1 MDSVTGS
8 DNFTF
13 GYPDSVEDAVLADLR
28 RWGPKVAGTGL
39 AALAL
44 NGARQLDDPDLSPTP
59 RSMILAQV
67 RETLVKLAALAAEVA
82 EPDTDEI
89 DQINR
94 DHEQRRDTHSA

>member
-1 MDSVTGS
+1 MTSVTESDEITGS
-8 DNFTF
+8 ERV
-13 GYPDSVEDAVLADLR
+13 SVEDAVLADLR

-44 NGARQLDDPDLSPTP
+44 NGARQLDDPDLAPTP

-82 EPDTDEI
+82 EPDADEI
-89 DQINR
+89 DMINR
-94 DHEQRRDTHSA
+94 EHEQRRDTHGA

>member
-1 MDSVTGS
+1 MTSVTEGDEVTGS
-8 DNFTF
+8 ERV
-13 GYPDSVEDAVLADLR
+13 SVETAVLADLQ

-67 RETLVKLAALAAEVA
+67 RETLVKLAAVAADVA
-82 EPDTDEI
+82 EPDADEI
-89 DQINR
+89 DRINR
-94 DHEQRRDTHSA
+94 DHEQRRDTHGA